1 VDGSSAGASAVPK
14 PQVLGD
20 LLPGTLVRDAILV
33 LAGAA
38 LVGLCAQ
45 VSVPLGFTPVPL
57 TLQTF
62 GVLLTGATLGW
73 RRGLVSL
80 LVYAG
85 LGVAG
90 LPWFAGHAGGPAI
103 LAGPLFGY
111 ILAYPVAAALIG
123 WLASRGFDRNP
134 LRTAAAMIAGSA
146 VIYAGG
152 LSWLMVDLNVGLVK
166 GLSLGVTPFL
176 PGDAIKA
183 VAAALILPASWA
195 GINHSQLP
203 PGPRPPSSPG
213 SGSGP

>member
-1 VDGSSAGASAVPK
+1 MALVEPSSAGAAAVRK
-14 PQVLGD
+14 HQVLGD
-20 LLPGTLVRDAILV
+20 LLPGTLALDTILV

-62 GVLLTGATLGW
+62 GVLITGATLGW
-73 RRGLVSL
+73 RRGSVAMLI
-80 LVYAG
+80 YGA

-90 LPWFAGHAGGPAI
+90 LPWFAGHAGGSAI
-103 LAGPLFGY
+103 LAGPDFGY
-111 ILAYPVAAALIG
+111 IIAYPVAAALIG
-123 WLASRGFDRNP
+123 WLASRGFDHNP
-134 LRTAAAMIAGSA
+134 IRTAAMMIAGSV

-152 LSWLMVDLNVGLVK
+152 LSWLMVDLNVGLAK

-183 VAAALILPASWA
+183 LAAALVLPASWA
-195 GINHSQLP
+195 LVNRQHAS
-203 PGPRPPSSPG
+203 
-213 SGSGP
+213 